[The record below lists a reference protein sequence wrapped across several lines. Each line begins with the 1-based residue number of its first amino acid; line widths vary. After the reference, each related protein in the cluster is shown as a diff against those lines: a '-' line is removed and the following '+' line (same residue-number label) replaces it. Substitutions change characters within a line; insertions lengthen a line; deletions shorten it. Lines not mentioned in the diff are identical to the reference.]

1 MITINLYCFSVIFT
15 TNIAEVKYNI
25 KYNPQRKH
33 MVKDLQMVT
42 SLIINDFSM
51 IPNYVYS
58 L

>member
-25 KYNPQRKH
+25 KYNPHRKPN
-33 MVKDLQMVT
+33 VKDLQMVT